1 MATPKSSSVTR
12 LKTPATARSTDFNG
26 TIQGT
31 ALEAALDEQREAA
44 WEIEAVLR
52 MAAIAINEA
61 IDSAELDAPNYFLAL
76 RRAADRARKLAD
88 DLEGSVLEHR
98 AIEIAQA
105 READAQGGAA

>member
-1 MATPKSSSVTR
+1 MTTVT
-12 LKTPATARSTDFNG
+12 KFPTATADTARRYKGS
-26 TIQGT
+26 IQGT

-52 MAAIAINEA
+52 MAAIAINEE

-88 DLEGSVLEHR
+88 DLEGSVLEDR

-105 READAQGGAA
+105 REAEAAGGAA